1 MIRTAFAALA
11 LLVCCTLRAQTPP
24 LIDTHSHLDHAG
36 NLGNL
41 GAALDAALADME
53 RLGVRLSILLPPPQV
68 GGLRVLYDCDALLF
82 AARRQPGRIV
92 LVGGGGTLNPLIHA
106 TAPQEV
112 GEEHRQR
119 LRALADEALACG
131 AKGFG
136 EIAAHHLSHARM
148 GAHHPYEWVAPDH
161 PLLLLLADIAA
172 EKGLPIDLHLDLVPA
187 DMPRPDRP
195 GFNPS
200 NPPVLKENLA
210 AFERLLA
217 HNRKAKIVWA
227 HAGTDP
233 LLTRTP
239 TLQRELLGRHPN
251 LYMSL
256 RPGRGGPAP
265 AIALDAQGVLK
276 PDWLA
281 LLRDFPDRFVLGS
294 DQFHPPYPG
303 ARRTPAEGYDNLR
316 RLIDQ
321 LPQELARAIAFENAE
336 RLYGLAHRER

>member
-1 MIRTAFAALA
+1 MRKLLAVLA
-11 LLVCCTLRAQTPP
+11 LLAACAVRAQPVP

-36 NLGNL
+36 SLGNL
-41 GAALDAALADME
+41 EAALAAALADMD

-68 GGLRVLYDCDALLF
+68 AGLRVAYECDSLQF
-82 AARRQPGRIV
+82 AARKHPGRIV
-92 LVGGGGTLNPLIHA
+92 LVGGGGTLNPMI
-106 TAPQEV
+106 QETSPEAV
-112 GEEHRQR
+112 SEERKQR
-119 LRALADEALACG
+119 FRALAEQALACG
-131 AKGFG
+131 IKGFG
-136 EIAAHHLSHARM
+136 EIAAHHISHGRM
-148 GAHHPYEWVAPDH
+148 GAQHPYEWVPPDH
-161 PLLLLLADIAA
+161 PLLLLLAGIAA
-172 EKGLPIDLHLDLVPA
+172 EKNLPIDLHLDLVPA

-200 NPPVLKENLA
+200 NPAVFKENLN

-217 HNRKAKIVWA
+217 HNRKARIIWA

-239 TLQRELLGRHPN
+239 ELQRELLARHPN

-256 RPGRGGPAP
+256 RPGPGGPHP
-265 AIALDAQGVLK
+265 VFVLDPPGTLK
-276 PDWLA
+276 PAWLA

-294 DQFHPPYPG
+294 DQFHPPYAA

-321 LPQELARAIAFENAE
+321 LPPELARAIAFENAE
-336 RLYGLAHRER
+336 RLYGLAR